1 MTASAAPSVAPTPAS
16 EVRPGTGTELRR
28 AGPGTRAAMAAVG
41 LYQRVFAGRASPCRF
56 WPTCSAYAME
66 ALEVHGL
73 WRGGWL
79 TARRLGRCNPWGPW
93 GADPVPERT
102 P

>member
-1 MTASAAPSVAPTPAS
+1 MTALAGPSVAQAPQPKTRSARR
-16 EVRPGTGTELRR
+16 RPG
-28 AGPGTRAAMAAVG
+28 PGARVAMAAVG
-41 LYQRVFAGRASPCRF
+41 LYQRVLAGRASPCRF

-79 TARRLGRCNPWGPW
+79 AARRLGRCNPWGPW
-93 GADPVPERT
+93 GADPVPERRERGR

>member
-1 MTASAAPSVAPTPAS
+1 MTAVATAIGS
-16 EVRPGTGTELRR
+16 HRHRSGTGP
-28 AGPGTRAAMAAVG
+28 GPGARVAMAAVG

-79 TARRLGRCNPWGPW
+79 AARRLGRCNPWGPW
-93 GADPVPERT
+93 GADPVPERRPVSKHLET